1 MFEIHPQGRAKVV
14 QERNL
19 FKRKTFHVKT
29 VIRSLL
35 MN

>member
-19 FKRKTFHVKT
+19 FTNGKHFTLR
-29 VIRSLL
+29 RLL
-35 MN
+35 EVYS